1 MTPLLIHSPLIL
13 IETEHLFVCFV
24 AIAMIALEKG
34 PFKSCVPIRLGCF
47 FDIEVHKQFVCF
59 GEKFLVGVSVCTY

>member
-1 MTPLLIHSPLIL
+1 MPLLIHSPLIL
-13 IETEHLFVCFV
+13 TDTEHRFMCCV

-34 PFKSCVPIRLGCF
+34 PFKSCAPIQLGCF

-59 GEKFLVGVSVCTY
+59 GEKFLVGVCVRTY